1 MDARILQS
9 MLRDNKLD
17 LEQNQNMKKL
27 LERGIK
33 KDEKLNDLQ
42 NNDDEVDDDET
53 PYSSQVIKKLADTKF
68 WQALSRNAADVFESV
83 AIAATN
89 QLEKSAKVLV
99 GLGFFAWERAKQDAA
114 RALPTAGTASVPKKK
129 VFQISDASSYVEPTQ
144 QDEQE
149 EGKRN
154 IGSSISV
161 KMNAKMT
168 LEKNGN
174 KKINC
179 VCVCVCVIAAATV
192 TTSLGSPYLPYLVR
206 TCIVHFYK

>member
-129 VFQISDASSYVEPTQ
+129 VFQIP
-144 QDEQE
+144 
-149 EGKRN
+149 
-154 IGSSISV
+154 
-161 KMNAKMT
+161 
-168 LEKNGN
+168 
-174 KKINC
+174 
-179 VCVCVCVIAAATV
+179 
-192 TTSLGSPYLPYLVR
+192 
-206 TCIVHFYK
+206 